1 MDTRRQNCLGGH
13 FPLNQIKYE
22 EKQGMG
28 YDHHK
33 NSVNF
38 RIPENFVLCQQLS
51 RKMALMRRIV
61 NWFKQL
67 II

>member
-1 MDTRRQNCLGGH
+1 MDTRRQNYLGGH

-38 RIPENFVLCQQLS
+38 RIPENFVMSTTLKENGITKENSEL
-51 RKMALMRRIV
+51 V
-61 NWFKQL
+61 
-67 II
+67 